1 MCFLLNHTPFH
12 DKLSISLL
20 FLLFVL
26 LSDAKTLFSR
36 GLQIQGQPWDSKCWR
51 HLSQVST
58 WHIMFGSE
66 CSNQLLFLFTFSL
79 THLDTWMKQRNWK
92 AHKSSAHLYFSCSH
106 IHSVIH
112 KADVQVKIQLIL
124 SSVKLEPEDMSLAVV
139 LCGFYNTIRI
149 IYLSNMWKVREV
161 NHNNTQPPYN

>member
-1 MCFLLNHTPFH
+1 MINSPFFYFFYSLFYFQMPRHCSAGGCKSRDNHETRNAGVTFHKWALYTLCLGQSVVTSYCFYSH
-12 DKLSISLL
+12 
-20 FLLFVL
+20 
-26 LSDAKTLFSR
+26 
-36 GLQIQGQPWDSKCWR
+36 
-51 HLSQVST
+51 
-58 WHIMFGSE
+58 
-66 CSNQLLFLFTFSL
+66 SL
-79 THLDTWMKQRNWK
+79 THLDTWMKQRNSK

-161 NHNNTQPPYN
+161 NHNNTQPLYN